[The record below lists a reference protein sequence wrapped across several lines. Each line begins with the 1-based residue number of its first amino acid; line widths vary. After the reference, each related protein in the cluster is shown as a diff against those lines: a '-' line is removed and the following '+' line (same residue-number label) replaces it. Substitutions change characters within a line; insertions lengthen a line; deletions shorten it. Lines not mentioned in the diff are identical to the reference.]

1 MKNIISLFVL
11 LLVSCTTNNK
21 IALQFRGHVSMDS
34 PICKILDI
42 YIQEHPG
49 FNSLTIVCNPEQIDG
64 ESSLYLIIPT
74 INSQYDTEYG
84 REAYPALCFKYK
96 GRDVFIQSKID
107 AFFMDTP
114 SPSDTQYN
122 DSLKRIVEQ
131 RQQSELFDYILRN
144 GMVFEMSRLGI
155 NKYSILSND
164 ILKYYIEK
172 GHYSNS
178 TISIKSNSEVK

>member
-1 MKNIISLFVL
+1 
-11 LLVSCTTNNK
+11 
-21 IALQFRGHVSMDS
+21 
-34 PICKILDI
+34 
-42 YIQEHPG
+42 
-49 FNSLTIVCNPEQIDG
+49 
-64 ESSLYLIIPT
+64 
-74 INSQYDTEYG
+74 
-84 REAYPALCFKYK
+84 
-96 GRDVFIQSKID
+96 
-107 AFFMDTP
+107 MDTP

-131 RQQSELFDYILRN
+131 RQQSELSDYILRN